1 MLLKKLYKYLF
12 VSRISL
18 SNNLVYVEN
27 FIVRNFFLVFI
38 IYIMLMLWQNIY
50 GQKGD
55 VIAGLSL
62 RQMIWYLIVTEII
75 TLSRSDVFNEVSVD
89 VKNGNIAYMLNKPYS
104 YVFYC
109 FSNSLGE
116 IGVKLITNATIGLI
130 IGVLYVGPLIE
141 FKLTQLPFVVLSILL
156 GICINFFIHIC
167 LSLTSFWVEENSAF
181 YWIYSKL
188 VFTLGGMLIPI
199 EMFPEWIERL
209 ARRLPF
215 AYITY
220 GPARLVVDFSLSN
233 FASVLAFQLGY
244 LLIFIGLSTFIY
256 RKGVRALNVNG
267 G

>member
-1 MLLKKLYKYLF
+1 MLKKLYKYLYIYK
-12 VSRISL
+12 ISL

-27 FIVRNFFLVFI
+27 FIARNFFLAFI
-38 IYIMLMLWQNIY
+38 IYVMLMLWQNIY

-55 VIAGLSL
+55 IIAGLSL

-75 TLSRSDVFNEVSVD
+75 TLSRSEVFNEVSID
-89 VKNGNIAYMLNKPYS
+89 VKNGNIAYMLNKPYN
-104 YVFYC
+104 YILYC

-116 IGVKLITNATIGLI
+116 IGIKLITNVIIGLI
-130 IGVLYVGPLIE
+130 IGVIYVGPLTE
-141 FKLTQLPFVVLSILL
+141 FKLNHLPFVIISLLL
-156 GICINFFIHIC
+156 GICINFFIHIS

-199 EMFPEWIERL
+199 EMFPRWIEKL
-209 ARRLPF
+209 ARKLPF

-220 GPARLVVDFSLSN
+220 SPARLAVDFSFSSFIN
-233 FASVLAFQLGY
+233 ILAYQLGY
-244 LLIFIGLSTFIY
+244 LIFFFGLSMLIY